1 MPSRPSLHA
10 CANTSGPSADTG
22 LAEPDAG
29 GAMDEPRQRVA
40 PLLERA
46 IAKIDALEVE
56 EVENDE

>member
-1 MPSRPSLHA
+1 VREHERALGGH
-10 CANTSGPSADTG
+10 G

-46 IAKIDALEVE
+46 IAKIYALEVE